1 MNQGAGSH
9 QVARQSV
16 LIANELVYEKRR
28 LKLYRDEQFL
38 MVSRM
43 EFHVAGEL

>member
-1 MNQGAGSH
+1 M
-9 QVARQSV
+9 R
-16 LIANELVYEKRR
+16 LDFKWL

-38 MVSRM
+38 MDVGM